1 MSSEELTPWP
11 NDLARRYREKGY
23 WTDETLGGFLRAR
36 ARCFGDRVAV
46 RDARSS
52 LSYADL
58 DRAADAVA
66 ALLREREVRL
76 GERVLVQIDNRAEL
90 YIVHFALFRIG
101 AVPIFAQP
109 SHGSLETG
117 QFCRIA
123 EPVMA
128 IASSAPGVTDA
139 ERARALAALDVP
151 SLRHRIVIADSSEH
165 IDVDGVEFWS
175 EVPRHAPGSSPIE
188 DAPSSGDLAFL
199 QLSGGSTGIPKLIPR
214 THADYLYSVRGSAEI
229 CALTPDDVMYIA
241 IPAAHNYPYSSPGAL
256 GMWHA
261 GGTVV
266 LSESPDPDACLPGL
280 LATGATIVPLVP
292 AVAHLWLM
300 AQESAPRAFPRLRL
314 IQVGGAKLSRDIAL
328 SIERVFE
335 TRVQQVFG
343 MAEGLVNY
351 TRLDDDQFTRTTT
364 QGRRISPD
372 DEVRIVDDSDI
383 DVPMGA
389 DGHLI
394 TRGPYTIRGYYRN
407 PDADDASFTEDGWYR
422 TGDIAR
428 LDERGYL
435 TVTGRAKAVINR
447 GGEKIAPEE
456 VEFHLHAHPEIVDA
470 VVIGID
476 DDVLGERTRAL
487 VVARRQEEISVR
499 EVRGWLRDRG
509 LAAFKVPDQ
518 VRFVDRLE
526 RTGVG
531 KNRRPSRTAA
541 AQMTTGETR

>member
-1 MSSEELTPWP
+1 
-11 NDLARRYREKGY
+11 
-23 WTDETLGGFLRAR
+23 
-36 ARCFGDRVAV
+36 
-46 RDARSS
+46 
-52 LSYADL
+52 
-58 DRAADAVA
+58 
-66 ALLREREVRL
+66 
-76 GERVLVQIDNRAEL
+76 
-90 YIVHFALFRIG
+90 
-101 AVPIFAQP
+101 
-109 SHGSLETG
+109 
-117 QFCRIA
+117 
-123 EPVMA
+123 
-128 IASSAPGVTDA
+128 
-139 ERARALAALDVP
+139 
-151 SLRHRIVIADSSEH
+151 
-165 IDVDGVEFWS
+165 
-175 EVPRHAPGSSPIE
+175 
-188 DAPSSGDLAFL
+188 
-199 QLSGGSTGIPKLIPR
+199 
-214 THADYLYSVRGSAEI
+214 
-229 CALTPDDVMYIA
+229 
-241 IPAAHNYPYSSPGAL
+241 
-256 GMWHA
+256 
-261 GGTVV
+261 
-266 LSESPDPDACLPGL
+266 
-280 LATGATIVPLVP
+280 
-292 AVAHLWLM
+292 
-300 AQESAPRAFPRLRL
+300 
-314 IQVGGAKLSRDIAL
+314 
-328 SIERVFE
+328 
-335 TRVQQVFG
+335 
-343 MAEGLVNY
+343 
-351 TRLDDDQFTRTTT
+351 
-364 QGRRISPD
+364 
-372 DEVRIVDDSDI
+372 
-383 DVPMGA
+383 MGA

>member
-1 MSSEELTPWP
+1 
-11 NDLARRYREKGY
+11 
-23 WTDETLGGFLRAR
+23 
-36 ARCFGDRVAV
+36 
-46 RDARSS
+46 
-52 LSYADL
+52 
-58 DRAADAVA
+58 
-66 ALLREREVRL
+66 
-76 GERVLVQIDNRAEL
+76 
-90 YIVHFALFRIG
+90 
-101 AVPIFAQP
+101 
-109 SHGSLETG
+109 
-117 QFCRIA
+117 
-123 EPVMA
+123 
-128 IASSAPGVTDA
+128 
-139 ERARALAALDVP
+139 
-151 SLRHRIVIADSSEH
+151 
-165 IDVDGVEFWS
+165 
-175 EVPRHAPGSSPIE
+175 
-188 DAPSSGDLAFL
+188 
-199 QLSGGSTGIPKLIPR
+199 
-214 THADYLYSVRGSAEI
+214 LYSVRGSAEI